1 MEKQDKRKSSLL
13 DGWNA
18 PPNLVTFS
26 RIILVIVFLV
36 LYVKAG
42 AWGVDNVAMRWAAA
56 VIFIIAACTDK
67 LDGWMARKYNQ
78 VTELG
83 KLMDPIADKL
93 LTCGTLIVAAA
104 FNEFGNQILGWVV
117 MALFLIREIG
127 ITVMRFFVID
137 TGGKVIAASQAGK
150 YKTLAQCT
158 GLAMLML
165 PMWKLAGDSLQP
177 TPLWMTVYYTI
188 TYALIYLALILCL
201 YSGGEYL
208 VNTFGGRKKES
219 K

>member
-93 LTCGTLIVAAA
+93 LICGTLIVAAA
-104 FNEFGNQILGWVV
+104 FNEFG
-117 MALFLIREIG
+117 
-127 ITVMRFFVID
+127 
-137 TGGKVIAASQAGK
+137 SP
-150 YKTLAQCT
+150 C
-158 GLAMLML
+158 
-165 PMWKLAGDSLQP
+165 
-177 TPLWMTVYYTI
+177 
-188 TYALIYLALILCL
+188 C
-201 YSGGEYL
+201 
-208 VNTFGGRKKES
+208 
-219 K
+219 